1 MEITNLKQ
9 LLNPSRKLQSGMVYY
24 LINTK
29 GKDIPIEASIAI
41 IKDTESNPRGIVITF
56 RDIGEKLRIEA
67 ERNRMEKHEA
77 LGYMAAGMAHDFN
90 NLLGTILGSIS
101 LAQMSIAEDSEA
113 QTILRDTEKVVLQG

>member
-1 MEITNLKQ
+1 
-9 LLNPSRKLQSGMVYY
+9 MVYY

>member
-1 MEITNLKQ
+1 VEITNLKQ